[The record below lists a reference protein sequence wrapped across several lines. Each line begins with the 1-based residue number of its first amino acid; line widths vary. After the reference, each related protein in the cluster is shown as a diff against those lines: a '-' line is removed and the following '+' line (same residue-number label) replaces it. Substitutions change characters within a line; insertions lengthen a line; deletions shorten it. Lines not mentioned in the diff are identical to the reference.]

1 MPKPTRFSFRFR
13 HPEPTQEKCD
23 GVLQFTQSYVNRG
36 TLNNAGGTSRME
48 FLSGSLGGVT
58 RMAERPHVTDLLD
71 AVARGEEA
79 ARNELFE
86 RVYLELKRIA
96 RSQLRRSGD
105 WISVNPTTLL
115 HEAWLKFSRTDGREL
130 QGSTHFYNVL
140 SQAMRH
146 VLTDIARSRVTTKR
160 GHQFVRVELNERIE
174 QPDSPLTDLLAVDT
188 ALGKL
193 QACDPEL
200 AQLVEWHFFGGIS
213 FVDIAKLRGVTER
226 TVRRHWDLAR
236 LFLMNAI
243 ESVG

>member
-1 MPKPTRFSFRFR
+1 VR
-13 HPEPTQEKCD
+13 
-23 GVLQFTQSYVNRG
+23 QFTQSYANRG

-48 FLSGSLGGVT
+48 FLSGSLGGVA

>member
-1 MPKPTRFSFRFR
+1 
-13 HPEPTQEKCD
+13 
-23 GVLQFTQSYVNRG
+23 
-36 TLNNAGGTSRME
+36 ME
-48 FLSGSLGGVT
+48 LLSGSFGGVT
-58 RMAERPHVTDLLD
+58 GMAERPHVTDLLD
-71 AVARGEEA
+71 AVARGEES

-86 RVYLELKRIA
+86 RVYQELKRIA

-105 WISVNPTTLL
+105 WMSVNPTTLL

-130 QGSTHFYNVL
+130 QGSTHFYNIL

-160 GHQFVRVELNERIE
+160 GHQFVRIELNERIE
-174 QPDSPLTDLLAVDT
+174 QPDSPLTELLAVDA
-188 ALGKL
+188 ALEKL

-243 ESVG
+243 ESTD

>member
-1 MPKPTRFSFRFR
+1 MDGL
-13 HPEPTQEKCD
+13 KCHLFQGD
-23 GVLQFTQSYVNRG
+23 LI
-36 TLNNAGGTSRME
+36 
-48 FLSGSLGGVT
+48 

-71 AVARGEEA
+71 AVARGEEN

-86 RVYLELKRIA
+86 RVYQELKRIA

-105 WISVNPTTLL
+105 WMSVNPTTLL

-130 QGSTHFYNVL
+130 QGSTHFYNIL

-160 GHQFVRVELNERIE
+160 GHQMMRIELNDQIE
-174 QPDSPLTDLLAVDT
+174 QPEKSLSELLAVDA
-188 ALGKL
+188 ALERL
-193 QACDPEL
+193 QACDADL

-226 TVRRHWDLAR
+226 TVRRHWDMAR
-236 LFLMNAI
+236 LFLANAI
-243 ESVG
+243 ESTPDR